1 MGIFN
6 SNYSKPGPG
15 VDKNAPPKKG
25 LNLFY
30 EIFFRKFW
38 DIIKLNL
45 LYALTLLPTFAILV
59 ILSGT
64 ITNSFSEAYG
74 GIIAQVLGMEAP
86 DIQNPEFS
94 QMLIIFDLFFR
105 ITLSMAFIIFVGGGP
120 MTAGFIY
127 ILKCFINEVPVFLV
141 SDYFKAVKQN
151 LKQSF
156 PLWIL
161 DVIIF
166 LGAYY
171 AVLFYG
177 RLSPPMMYLK
187 YVVYLLIFFF
197 TILHFYI
204 YHIMVSYKMPFYQL
218 YRNAALFAIPSFP
231 FCLLAFA
238 ACVFI
243 FAIFP
248 AIAITAQSEALMN
261 IFGFATVVVWV
272 FFVFGVC
279 GMIIEFNAC
288 TQIKKYIKEDP
299 GVEEKEIIHSR

>member
-94 QMLIIFDLFFR
+94 QI
-105 ITLSMAFIIFVGGGP
+105 P
-120 MTAGFIY
+120 M
-127 ILKCFINEVPVFLV
+127 
-141 SDYFKAVKQN
+141 
-151 LKQSF
+151 
-156 PLWIL
+156 
-161 DVIIF
+161 
-166 LGAYY
+166 
-171 AVLFYG
+171 
-177 RLSPPMMYLK
+177 
-187 YVVYLLIFFF
+187 
-197 TILHFYI
+197 
-204 YHIMVSYKMPFYQL
+204 
-218 YRNAALFAIPSFP
+218 
-231 FCLLAFA
+231 
-238 ACVFI
+238 
-243 FAIFP
+243 
-248 AIAITAQSEALMN
+248 
-261 IFGFATVVVWV
+261 
-272 FFVFGVC
+272 
-279 GMIIEFNAC
+279 
-288 TQIKKYIKEDP
+288 QI
-299 GVEEKEIIHSR
+299 